1 MVFSHGEGAAV
12 DLWSNTLGRDRHRGA
27 EVSSQKKKG
36 TGMQATI
43 FLQAA
48 LNGDRIHP
56 AAPRNPTAIAEAAR
70 AAVDAGAQSVHVHA
84 FDDDGRETLEGAAC
98 ANVLRAIRALC
109 PETPISL
116 TTSAAIVGD
125 PRERYRMVEAWQHMP
140 DLVTANHGEPGIVE
154 LCELL
159 LSRGVGIEAGLL
171 TAEDARAFV
180 RSGLAGRCR
189 RVLIEPLD
197 SDAAVA
203 VQHAAR
209 MEDIVVSAGITL
221 AQVHHGY
228 GMACWAVNQRGL
240 ERGHGIR
247 TGLEDVT
254 LLPDGR
260 PARHNAD
267 LVAAAARLI
276 RAHDDLRLRG

>member
-1 MVFSHGEGAAV
+1 MP
-12 DLWSNTLGRDRHRGA
+12 T
-27 EVSSQKKKG
+27 
-36 TGMQATI
+36 TI

-56 AAPRNPTAIAEAAR
+56 AAPRNPAAIAEAAR

-84 FDDDGRETLEGAAC
+84 FDDTGRETLEGAAC
-98 ANVLRAIRALC
+98 AKVLRTIRTLC

-125 PRERYRMVEAWQHMP
+125 PEERFSLVEAWGEMP
-140 DLVTANHGEPGIVE
+140 DLVTANQGEPGIAE

-171 TAEDARAFV
+171 SIEDARTFV

-197 SDAAVA
+197 ADPDAA
-203 VQHAAR
+203 VQHAAT
-209 MEDIVVSAGITL
+209 MEDIVVSSGITL
-221 AQVHHGY
+221 EQVHHGY
-228 GMACWAVNQRGL
+228 GIACWAVNRRGL

-247 TGLEDVT
+247 TGFEDIT
-254 LLPDGR
+254 LLPDGTQ
-260 PARHNAD
+260 ARDNAD
-267 LVAAAARLI
+267 LVSAAVRLI
-276 RAHDDLRLRG
+276 RAHVRPSLL